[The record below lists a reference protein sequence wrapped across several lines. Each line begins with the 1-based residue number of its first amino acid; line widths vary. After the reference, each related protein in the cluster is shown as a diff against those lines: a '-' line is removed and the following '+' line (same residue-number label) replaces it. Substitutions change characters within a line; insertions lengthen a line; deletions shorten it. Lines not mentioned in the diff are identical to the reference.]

1 VTKAGRFFATLY
13 TINNTYKTGKE
24 LAHMKKYILVL
35 TLILSTLAMPV
46 NVLAQDKISVAV
58 AANFIQ
64 TFKELAQDFETK
76 SGIKVEATF
85 SSTGNLYSQIINGA
99 PYDLFLSADE
109 ERPAILS
116 KDGLADQQF
125 VYARGQ
131 VILWS
136 ANKDFCKAATWQD
149 ALKNDRIKKIAI
161 VNPATA
167 PYGAAA
173 KVALQKAGLGDA
185 LQSKL
190 VNAQDIAQSFQYANT
205 SAVDAGFCSLSAT
218 ASPEGKSG
226 CFFIIA
232 EAPAIV
238 QSACIMKRTKNR
250 AVVER
255 FAEFLVS
262 PEANKIKM
270 KFGYR

>member
-1 VTKAGRFFATLY
+1 MSWRRIKFPSQWR
-13 TINNTYKTGKE
+13 
-24 LAHMKKYILVL
+24 
-35 TLILSTLAMPV
+35 LILSKPSKNWPRTLKQNPASR
-46 NVLAQDKISVAV
+46 LRR
-58 AANFIQ
+58 
-64 TFKELAQDFETK
+64 
-76 SGIKVEATF
+76 
-85 SSTGNLYSQIINGA
+85 
-99 PYDLFLSADE
+99 LFLQRVIFTA
-109 ERPAILS
+109 RLS
-116 KDGLADQQF
+116 TALPMTSFYPLMRKDGLADQQF